1 MPWRC
6 RTFAFSLGKKLAFD
20 KVVLPRKLS
29 MWSLRSP
36 YVGESPVH
44 FEGLKMCR
52 YVCYF
57 TTYNLEETGF
67 ADSYGSIAENRSF
80 DGLTLKVHEIFCT

>member
-1 MPWRC
+1 M
-6 RTFAFSLGKKLAFD
+6 
-20 KVVLPRKLS
+20 
-29 MWSLRSP
+29 
-36 YVGESPVH
+36 H